1 MRGAVTSSLIAAL
14 FLAMPAQAQMSG
26 QGQRAQQGPG
36 GAQGQQGAPQGQGAQ
51 QGQRGQQGGGGAPA
65 QQRPAPAE
73 DVSDEELD
81 QFTAAVAALQE
92 IKGDYSEEL
101 GQAGDR
107 DKAREIQSEMQE
119 EMRQAIKDEG
129 LSIQRYVRIGEAV
142 KQDSDLNEK
151 VQSKLE

>member
-26 QGQRAQQGPG
+26 QGQRTQQGPG
-36 GAQGQQGAPQGQGAQ
+36 GAQGQQGA
-51 QGQRGQQGGGGAPA
+51 QQGGGGAPA
-65 QQRPAPAE
+65 E
-73 DVSDEELD
+73 NVSDQELD
-81 QFTAAVAALQE
+81 QFAAAVSELQE
-92 IKGDYSEEL
+92 IKGEYSEEL

-107 DKAREIQSEMQE
+107 DKAREIQAEMQE

-142 KQDSDLNEK
+142 KRDSDLNEK